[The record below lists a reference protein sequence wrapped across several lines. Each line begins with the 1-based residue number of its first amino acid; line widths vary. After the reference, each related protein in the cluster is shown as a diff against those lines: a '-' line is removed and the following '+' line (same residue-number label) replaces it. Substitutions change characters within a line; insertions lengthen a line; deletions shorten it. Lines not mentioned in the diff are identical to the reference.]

1 MTWRALYISPYMQ
14 ENMHKALVMCATMEV
29 SLLLLVLLELVGPQ
43 RSVSRVAGGLLRAR
57 SQALYR
63 R

>member
-1 MTWRALYISPYMQ
+1 MQ